1 MSMETTVSVIIP
13 TYNRAALIGQTIRNM
28 LDQTLPPHEIIV
40 VDDGST
46 DSTGDVVGSF
56 GHRVRYLA
64 QRNQGPAAARN
75 AGLAAATGRYVQFM
89 DSDDLASLNKLEVQV
104 KALEAD
110 GADMAY
116 GPWIQLRIAGNHAA
130 PAAEVLQGA
139 PPPTRLPL
147 YEWHLRGWA
156 LVLQN
161 CLFTRDFLGRVGP
174 FHEDLMMTED
184 TEYLNRIFVSEP
196 KVAFTPSCMVVYRVH
211 DDNKL
216 THSGTTDSHKT
227 VHWARA
233 LNYMLG
239 NLEIRGKALRPLTQL
254 SMGLLGWR
262 IESQLR
268 TIGRAAPAP
277 FERLHAAVRRFP
289 SPVYRLFS
297 LWQRVGAAIGRR
309 LTGSAWPRSYGARPV
324 SAEDLRMITAIGITI
339 APASDADPA
348 QALP

>member
-1 MSMETTVSVIIP
+1 MESTVSVIIP

-28 LDQTLPPHEIIV
+28 LDQTLAPHEIIV

-46 DSTGDVVGSF
+46 DATSDVVSSF
-56 GHRVRYLA
+56 GSKVRYLP
-64 QRNQGPAAARN
+64 QRNRGPAAARN

-89 DSDDLASLNKLEVQV
+89 DSDDLASLNKLEEQM
-104 KALEAD
+104 KALETN

-116 GPWIQLRIAGNHAA
+116 GPWIQLRIAGNHATA
-130 PAAEVLQGA
+130 AAEVLQGT
-139 PPPTRLPL
+139 PPPPRLAL

-161 CLFTRDFLGRVGP
+161 CLFRREFLGRVGP

-184 TEYLNRIFVSEP
+184 TEYLNRIFVSDP
-196 KVAFTPSCMVVYRVH
+196 TVAFTPSCMVLYRVH

-216 THSGTTDSHKT
+216 THSGTTASHKAI
-227 VHWARA
+227 HWARA
-233 LNYMLG
+233 LNYMLE
-239 NLEIRGKALRPLTQL
+239 NLETRRKALRLLTRL
-254 SMGLLGWR
+254 NVGLLGWR
-262 IESQLR
+262 IQSQLR
-268 TIGRAAPAP
+268 AIAGGGQEP

-289 SPVYRLFS
+289 SPAYRLLS
-297 LWQRVGAAIGRR
+297 LWQRGRAAISRR

-339 APASDADPA
+339 APPNDADPA